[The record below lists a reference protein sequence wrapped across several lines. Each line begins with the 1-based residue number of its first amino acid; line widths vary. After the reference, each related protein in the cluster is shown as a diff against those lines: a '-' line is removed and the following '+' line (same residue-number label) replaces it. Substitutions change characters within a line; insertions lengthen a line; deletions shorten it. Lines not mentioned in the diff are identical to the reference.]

1 LILEPVGGF
10 GLGRFVVHGR
20 GKKHGEVVDLHPELR
35 ALVDEVLSTGYLAE
49 AEAAL
54 QRGEIED
61 YYLFPAGRLKRGR
74 ALVDRCVQQPLG
86 PTAIRVMFRALEK
99 AAGVE
104 HQPGRSFYGLRR
116 QATDLAPEFAQDARV
131 LNRLTGHLDSATRE
145 RVYQDPQNELVRAR
159 AAKARRQMRDY
170 LAGKGEVA

>member
-1 LILEPVGGF
+1 M
-10 GLGRFVVHGR
+10 
-20 GKKHGEVVDLHPELR
+20 VDLHPELR
-35 ALVDEVLSTGYLAE
+35 TLVDEVLSAGYLSV
-49 AEAAL
+49 AEAAF
-54 QRGEIED
+54 RGREIED
-61 YYLFPAGRLKRGR
+61 YYLFPAGRMKDGK
-74 ALVDRCVQQPLG
+74 ALLDRVTRQALG
-86 PTAIRVMFRALEK
+86 PTAIRDMFRALEK

-159 AAKARRQMRDY
+159 AAKARREMRQY
-170 LAGKGEVA
+170 LGKGEAA